1 RLFPAG
7 ALLERWASEDCVL
20 PLSSEIVT
28 STGQPI
34 RELPIRK
41 GQFIFLAVGA
51 YQRLEDLWGSDA
63 DEFKPSR
70 WLEEDP
76 CSGQALGPYAPL
88 LAFLGGPRHCA
99 GWRFALL
106 EMQVVLTE
114 LLAKFSFSLPVD
126 SVVRSH
132 FSAIQ
137 FPVDGEGAKGLWL
150 SVERL
155 E

>member
-1 RLFPAG
+1 PWSTGVLIYYPRLFPAG

-41 GQFIFLAVGA
+41 GQFIFLAPLSPA
-51 YQRLEDLWGSDA
+51 LTLINRLEDLWGSDA

-70 WLEEDP
+70 WLEGDP
-76 CSGQALGPYAPL
+76 CSGQALGPYAQL

-99 GWRFALL
+99 GWRFACVKFRMRQPRLL
-106 EMQVVLTE
+106 
-114 LLAKFSFSLPVD
+114 F
-126 SVVRSH
+126 
-132 FSAIQ
+132 
-137 FPVDGEGAKGLWL
+137 
-150 SVERL
+150 
-155 E
+155 